1 MNPGTQVKPRFG
13 MGYPGLLAGE
23 GAGPTVGA
31 FVAARALLGLTLLA
45 APLAFG
51 AVEPWA
57 WTLLVLLALLEL
69 LLWGVGCIQ
78 NGSLK
83 VIWSPIYWPAFLFLL
98 FVAAQYCLHLTADSI
113 GTRESLLKLFADLVF
128 LFLAGQF
135 WGTASEPVRRRMGL
149 VVAIYAFALSCFAI
163 LQFFSSHG
171 LIYWSVRSLGRTFGP
186 YVNRDHYA
194 GLMEMLIPF
203 GVVDLLSRPRRDPL
217 GILLG
222 VLVLL
227 PIASVLLSG
236 SRGGMVALIVE
247 ILVLVSVML
256 AGGPRHARRRLTGK
270 LVAGIVVAAFVF
282 FWMDAG
288 GAWLQLKIA
297 FEVPYSSQ
305 AQLTFADRKAA
316 SLDCLRIFR
325 DHPWLGTG
333 LGSFDSVFPRYQ
345 SFATGYNWTPAHN
358 DYAQMLAETG
368 LVGGLVTLW
377 ALAVFLFRA
386 FGSLRQHLE
395 RPSGWIQ
402 VGAALGCCGILVHS
416 FVDFNLRIPA
426 NAAWFS
432 VCAALAC
439 MRIPSAKPGS
449 RPKTW
454 EGRSSLSAKQ
464 GLLLRRPASPL
475 GE

>member
-1 MNPGTQVKPRFG
+1 
-13 MGYPGLLAGE
+13 
-23 GAGPTVGA
+23 
-31 FVAARALLGLTLLA
+31 
-45 APLAFG
+45 
-51 AVEPWA
+51 
-57 WTLLVLLALLEL
+57 
-69 LLWGVGCIQ
+69 
-78 NGSLK
+78 
-83 VIWSPIYWPAFLFLL
+83 
-98 FVAAQYCLHLTADSI
+98 
-113 GTRESLLKLFADLVF
+113 
-128 LFLAGQF
+128 
-135 WGTASEPVRRRMGL
+135 
-149 VVAIYAFALSCFAI
+149 
-163 LQFFSSHG
+163 
-171 LIYWSVRSLGRTFGP
+171 
-186 YVNRDHYA
+186 
-194 GLMEMLIPF
+194 MEMLIPF

-377 ALAVFLFRA
+377 ALAVFLFRERIGIA
-386 FGSLRQHLE
+386 DIHYKLGRHL
-395 RPSGWIQ
+395 
-402 VGAALGCCGILVHS
+402 
-416 FVDFNLRIPA
+416 
-426 NAAWFS
+426 
-432 VCAALAC
+432 
-439 MRIPSAKPGS
+439 
-449 RPKTW
+449 
-454 EGRSSLSAKQ
+454 RSSRSSPGPSLGPSRFFRNCGSKEFPQEPKGVTIKEAEMKTASWVILLVAGALTLLVFVYQPESLVNSA
-464 GLLLRRPASPL
+464 S
-475 GE
+475 